1 LIGRYDVDGVR
12 EVVAQLEAMQKVA
25 DHRHPLFRHD
35 GVACFNYLYVEI
47 TKHVLRCVENVAL
60 KKSDPQFE
68 DLEFMAALDVAF
80 ANRYLAAMG
89 VGETPP
95 FQPRCWQ
102 ALLDHRDTR
111 DISPLIFAVA
121 GVNAHVNFDLP
132 FALVKACEMMT
143 RELDAGSNRADYLLI
158 NNIFDHHMAHLRR
171 HFESRFLKNFDTARV
186 AKVENKIGDV
196 VVVVARN
203 LAWCTAVR
211 LWAVHE
217 DEKTMLRRART
228 RDRLVAWSN
237 NGLFQLDRV
246 PALAFRALHLVPAR
260 PAKAVARRGLDRTG
274 WVSPKPTAPTPEPL
288 EPSSDAPPPVPAPES

>member
-1 LIGRYDVDGVR
+1 LIGRYDVEGVK
-12 EVVAQLEAMQKVA
+12 EVVAQLEAVQKEA
-25 DHRHPLFRHD
+25 DHRHPLFRND

-47 TKHVLRCVENVAL
+47 TKNVLRCVENVGL
-60 KKSDPQFE
+60 KKSDPRFE
-68 DLEFMAALDVAF
+68 DLAFMAALDVAF

-89 VGETPP
+89 VGDTPP

-111 DISPLIFAVA
+111 DISPLIFAIA

-132 FALVKACEMMT
+132 FALVKACEMMS
-143 RELDAGSNRADYLLI
+143 RELDAGTNRADYLLI
-158 NNIFDHHMAHLRR
+158 NDIFDVHMQDLRR
-171 HFESRFLKNFDTARV
+171 HFESRFLKQFDTARV
-186 AKVENKIGDV
+186 AKIENKAGDL

-203 LAWCTAVR
+203 LAWCMAAR

-217 DEKTMLRRART
+217 DDKAMLRRART

-237 NGLFQLDRV
+237 NGLFQLDRI
-246 PALAFRALHLVPAR
+246 PALAFRALHLVPAG

-274 WVSPKPTAPTPEPL
+274 WVSPKPTAPKPEP
-288 EPSSDAPPPVPAPES
+288 PADPKA